1 VEAVD
6 NENKAEID
14 NKIKNNWTFNKI
26 FNLNKYVW

>member
-14 NKIKNNWTFNKI
+14 YKIKNNWTFCLIKFLI
-26 FNLNKYVW
+26 

>member
-14 NKIKNNWTFNKI
+14 NKIKNNWTFGLIKFLI
-26 FNLNKYVW
+26 